1 MLTYNMDVTPESVW
15 KRTTPSEAE
24 LAQPYYCTEAGVFY
38 AQQHFSTAR
47 TDKES
52 YILFYTLRGAGLI
65 EQGESHVVL
74 GTGQAL
80 LLNCRTPQSYC
91 TAPGQSC
98 WHHYWVHL
106 DGAGVVA
113 MEPLLLAGKKLTPVQ
128 ITGAKMQEL
137 FETILGQ
144 MERGNVDSMVQIG
157 LALHGMLALCARS
170 ILAEAETTS
179 TRQVILQAAETLDNQ
194 REESIEGQIR
204 ECTAYAEKNG
214 ITIVKHYIDRAIS
227 AKTDNRPEFQQ
238 MIKDSDKKLFDIVL
252 VWKLDRFA
260 RNRYDSARYKTQL
273 KKNGVKLMSATEII
287 SEGPEGII
295 LESVLEGYAEYYS
308 ADLSE
313 KVIRGMTENALKGKF
328 TGGAI
333 PFGYIIN
340 ADHRFEIDPLTA
352 PFVAETFQRY
362 NDGQTMREIRDWL
375 NEKGVKNQR
384 GGLMT
389 FNTIQHML
397 NNRRYIGELKY
408 RNVLIPDAIL
418 SIVSAELFN
427 DVQEKMLKNKK
438 APARRKAEDD
448 SLLTTKLFCG
458 YCGALMFG
466 ESGTSRTGEVHR
478 YYKCATAKK
487 HKGCKKKTVRK
498 QWLEDLVV
506 NQTMQLVKDDAA
518 MESIIAK
525 VMELQNKENTNIP
538 LYEKQLRDAES
549 GIQNMLN
556 AIQAGIL
563 TSSTK
568 ERLEQLEETK
578 RELEARIAEEKLA
591 KPKVTEEFI
600 RFWLLR
606 FRKLDMSLKDQR
618 QALVDTFINAIYLY
632 DDKVLITFNY
642 KEGTQT
648 VTFGEATEVASEGNG
663 SDLDC
668 FTAPR
673 TAAQVMCSSPFY
685 LFYRIHLAKAAQCL
699 IIEAV
704 PRCARVRLGCIG

>member
-52 YILFYTLRGAGLI
+52 YLLFYTLRGAGLI

-74 GTGQAL
+74 STGQAL

-106 DGAGVVA
+106 DGTGAAA
-113 MEPLLLAGKKLTPVQ
+113 MEPLLFPVKKLTPVQ
-128 ITGAKMQEL
+128 ITGVKIQEF
-137 FETILGQ
+137 FETVLAQ
-144 MERGNVDSMVQIG
+144 MERSTVDSMMQIG

-170 ILAEAETTS
+170 ILAQAEATS
-179 TRQVILQAAETLDNQ
+179 ARQVILQAAETLDNQ

-252 VWKLDRFA
+252 VWKLNRFA

-273 KKNGVKLMSATEII
+273 KKNGVKLMSATEVI

-397 NNRRYIGELKY
+397 NNRRYIRELKY

-600 RFWLLR
+600 RFWLRR

-668 FTAPR
+668 IPAPQKRQLSKAVFFVLHDYFPLAATADNR
-673 TAAQVMCSSPFY
+673 T
-685 LFYRIHLAKAAQCL
+685 
-699 IIEAV
+699 
-704 PRCARVRLGCIG
+704 